1 MRGQRLRHVAQGF
14 FIDRQTHKFSAG
26 RDAKPQI
33 GLPVFVEHGHERN
46 QALLEFGQA
55 GFEFNGFGFDLRPC
69 VGHGPAAGVLQRE
82 VMRDVLGLVGREQ
95 GRSGRGRGSES
106 KTDLHRNGFSNLNWL
121 QTLFRMYFLQ
131 ALCRRKRRVPT
142 GFLWLGVAIFAVT
155 LRVFAGAQAGHN
167 ETIVGAETI
176 NPWR

>member
-14 FIDRQTHKFSAG
+14 FIDRQARGFSAG
-26 RDAKPQI
+26 SNAKPQI
-33 GLPVFVEHGHERN
+33 AVPVFVEHGHERD

-69 VGHGPAAGVLQRE
+69 VGHGPAAMLQRE
-82 VMRDVLGLVGREQ
+82 VVRDVFGVVGCEQ
-95 GRSGRGRGSES
+95 GRSAGGRESES

-121 QTLFRMYFLQ
+121 QTLFRMCFLQ

-142 GFLWLGVAIFAVT
+142 GFLWQGVAIFAVT
-155 LRVFAGAQAGHN
+155 LRVFAGAHAGHN
-167 ETIVGAETI
+167 KNHCGG
-176 NPWR
+176 